1 MGALTR
7 QYAEQNSK
15 FAKPEHGQK
24 RHAAQLRL
32 FDVERRVITLTT
44 FSKTRNNERRQV
56 QRARDAQKD
65 YERRDGS

>member
-24 RHAAQLRL
+24 RHAAQPRL
-32 FDVERRVITLTT
+32 L
-44 FSKTRNNERRQV
+44 
-56 QRARDAQKD
+56 DAN
-65 YERRDGS
+65 RRDVQHTEPLHLRESALLTAFRLNL

>member
-15 FAKPEHGQK
+15 FAKPEHRQK

-32 FDVERRVITLTT
+32 FDVERRD
-44 FSKTRNNERRQV
+44 V
-56 QRARDAQKD
+56 QYAKQEQPQRVNDRAVQAKRS
-65 YERRDGS
+65 ESR